1 MTCRWVRKRL
11 QEEGPGEAARAH
23 LAACARCQRWW
34 EAEQASER
42 HLAAELRTVAA
53 PASLLGRVLAAAQAP
68 VVQQMAGLGD
78 RLLISATESGITGI
92 RLLPEGAPTP
102 RVTGPGRRWAER
114 AAAELREYLAGER
127 VFFDVPWDLRT
138 LPPFSRR
145 VLEAAARIPFGDV
158 RTYGEVARAIR
169 APRASRAVGNALGSN
184 PVPLVIPCH
193 RVIRGDGTTGGYGL
207 GPALKDRL
215 LTLEASVS
223 PLAGNAS
230 TGVVCRRGCD
240 CPPRPAPERERD
252 RVHFARLADARA
264 AGFRPCAVCR
274 PHAVRALPFSL
285 HA

>member
-53 PASLLGRVLAAAQAP
+53 PASLLRRVLAAAQAP
-68 VVQQMAGLGD
+68 VGQQMAGLGD
-78 RLLISATESGITGI
+78 RLLISATEAGLTGI

-145 VLEAAARIPFGDV
+145 VLEAAARIPFGDI

-169 APRASRAVGNALGSN
+169 APAASRAVGNALGSN
-184 PVPLVIPCH
+184 PVPLVVPCH

-207 GPALKDRL
+207 VGPDLKKRL
-215 LTLEASVS
+215 LALEASVS
-223 PLAGNAS
+223 PLVGHAS
-230 TGVVCRRGCD
+230 RRVVCRRGCD
-240 CPPRPAPERERD
+240 RPRPPTPERERI
-252 RVHFARLADARA
+252 HFARLADARA
-264 AGFRPCAVCR
+264 AGFRPCPVCR
-274 PHAVRALPFSL
+274 PHAARPLPFSL
-285 HA
+285 RA